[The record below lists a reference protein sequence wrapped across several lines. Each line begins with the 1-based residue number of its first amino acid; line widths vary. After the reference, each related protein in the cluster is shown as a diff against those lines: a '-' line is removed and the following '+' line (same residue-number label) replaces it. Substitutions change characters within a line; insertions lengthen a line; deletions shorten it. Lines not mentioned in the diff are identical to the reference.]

1 MKFDR
6 THPVEQDKEKAGAR
20 PGKGEGRRETEGNVA
35 DGEQATF
42 RLGSFG
48 MNASTPDPM
57 HAPEHCSSPKEAQ
70 IVNAAR
76 NAFLQ
81 QGFSETSMEAIAR
94 AANVSKATLYAYFPS
109 KEALF
114 SYLIGHECEAKRILF
129 TAPSFEDGI
138 EGALRTMGMKFV
150 IHFLIKDETAFFQAV
165 SSERARF
172 PELCRLYFNTGR
184 ERAVDFVAAFLEEA
198 KATGALAFDDA
209 HVAAN
214 QFLNLV
220 LCDLPM
226 RVALGLD
233 LPNEAEAQKVMEA
246 GVSTFLKAF
255 QQRSQT

>member
-20 PGKGEGRRETEGNVA
+20 LGKGDGRRETEGNVA

-48 MNASTPDPM
+48 MNASTPDPT

-114 SYLIGHECEAKRILF
+114 SHLIGHECEAKRILF
-129 TAPSFEDGI
+129 TTPSLDDGV
-138 EGALRTMGMKFV
+138 EGALRTIGMKFV
-150 IHFLIKDETAFFQAV
+150 THFLIKDETAFFQAV

-255 QQRSQT
+255 QQRSQA